1 MGSGQEV
8 CSLTPSRLDVVTSI
22 AFNNSGHI
30 LASGNWGGII
40 IKLWDADSGELVG
53 TLPGHNGL
61 VYSLAFSP
69 DGSILASASGDK
81 TVKLWNLGDVF
92 I

>member
-1 MGSGQEV
+1 
-8 CSLTPSRLDVVTSI
+8 VVTSI
-22 AFNNSGHI
+22 AFSPKGWT
-30 LASGNWGGII
+30 LASGNWGGVI
-40 IKLWDADSGELVG
+40 IKLWDTVSGELVG

-69 DGSILASASGDK
+69 DGKTLASGSRDK
-81 TVKLWNLGDVF
+81 TVKLWDLGDGH